1 MPSTKGAQYHDKSQ
15 RQRRDMTP
23 ILGTLITIEVFM
35 FRVIIETRSVDTKVN
50 IKICVLRFKVYLGN
64 LQPSDF
70 KG

>member
-1 MPSTKGAQYHDKSQ
+1 M
-15 RQRRDMTP
+15 
-23 ILGTLITIEVFM
+23 ITIEVFM